1 MLSRRCPQFLRL
13 LAPTKKP
20 MTSWAWSCAGTGPAL
35 GGTHLPPPAT
45 TPSNPGSGARRRKHF
60 VRRAPSFSCAVGG
73 DSISGGRVRSVL
85 RRELEPTSRPAD
97 RLSGAEVTPLLGP
110 NTVSLM
116 VTMKIYEVFLFGS
129 VSVFS
134 YLLNQSQEECCTFFV
149 NLIQY
154 TLHVCEVALF
164 LCVFLIFIIPI

>member
-1 MLSRRCPQFLRL
+1 
-13 LAPTKKP
+13 
-20 MTSWAWSCAGTGPAL
+20 MTSWAWSCAGTGPAAL

-45 TPSNPGSGARRRKHF
+45 TPSNPGSGARAAESTF